1 MFQVNQRII
10 GSTEIVSL
18 VIDVATT
25 GNQQPNVLSA
35 CFQFLRAMT
44 VKNEYIQARLFES
57 VDRFLGIQSSQYGW
71 QNDLGL
77 MLAEVFDNNQ
87 NNCIGIKRS
96 HVCICMFCD
105 A

>member
-1 MFQVNQRII
+1 
-10 GSTEIVSL
+10 
-18 VIDVATT
+18 
-25 GNQQPNVLSA
+25 
-35 CFQFLRAMT
+35 
-44 VKNEYIQARLFES
+44 
-57 VDRFLGIQSSQYGW
+57 VDRFLGIHSSQHGW

-96 HVCICMFCD
+96 HVC